1 MQKWSVF
8 HNRNLVLCELRITGT
23 VITRM
28 VLSDQSEHR
37 GMKTGLSENIEEG
50 SFHGKEEFNWLDDS
64 QGSTHE
70 ITLEQTIPDD

>member
-1 MQKWSVF
+1 
-8 HNRNLVLCELRITGT
+8 
-23 VITRM
+23 
-28 VLSDQSEHR
+28 
-37 GMKTGLSENIEEG
+37 MKTGLSENIEEG